1 MGKPDRRRT
10 RDTYRQVIALTGP
23 LLPCVSFLG
32 RLPTATIQ
40 FGSVLLVA
48 RTSGSLSAAGLAG
61 GALALGQVVCGP
73 VVGRLADRHGQRR
86 VVLAFS
92 LANALAVASLVAG
105 ALAGLPTAV
114 LALVGAAAGG
124 TVPLVGPLARARL
137 VGLARRAGAPE
148 ATVGAALSFEST
160 LDEMSFV
167 LGPALVGLTSV
178 LAHPAYAMGGAA
190 ALVAICGTAFALHPT
205 ASAAAPATPEDPDPA
220 RARDTDPAESPAR
233 THARAV
239 KSDEDRSSARPRVAA
254 AHEDRGRTR
263 VRDGDRAEDRVSAAC
278 ARAAEPDV
286 GGACARARATEPA
299 GDRACARARAAVV
312 AENRGRARVRVR
324 DGDSAEG
331 RGCVPARAASA
342 AVRARMPG
350 CVHALRAAL
359 ALQGAMFGACQSGIT
374 ALTARLGQEDQAGL
388 VYASMGVM
396 SAGAG
401 LAMAAVP
408 ARFGL
413 RLRWR
418 LATAAALA
426 LSLPLLRTD
435 SLPGLYAVVTVLG
448 VAYAPHLITVF
459 GLTER
464 AVPPARLAE
473 AMAVATSALV
483 GGQALSVAVT
493 GRLTDAYGPV
503 AAFAVAS
510 TSAALTLVIALTA
523 RPTTHAG
530 RAGHAAHARVDDVPA
545 CTSS

>member
-1 MGKPDRRRT
+1 MGTTPCTPGTPGTGKPDRRRT

-86 VVLAFS
+86 VVCAFS

-114 LALVGAAAGG
+114 LALLGAAAGG

-137 VGLARRAGAPE
+137 VALARRAGAPE
-148 ATVGAALSFEST
+148 DTVGAALSFEST

-167 LGPALVGLTSV
+167 LGPALVGLASV

-190 ALVAICGTAFALHPT
+190 ALVATCGTAFALHPT
-205 ASAAAPATPEDPDPA
+205 ASAATPEDPDPA
-220 RARDTDPAESPAR
+220 PGHDTDPAKPPAR
-233 THARAV
+233 A
-239 KSDEDRSSARPRVAA
+239 P
-254 AHEDRGRTR
+254 
-263 VRDGDRAEDRVSAAC
+263 
-278 ARAAEPDV
+278 
-286 GGACARARATEPA
+286 
-299 GDRACARARAAVV
+299 ARAAVP
-312 AENRGRARVRVR
+312 A
-324 DGDSAEG
+324 
-331 RGCVPARAASA
+331 VP
-342 AVRARMPG
+342 ARMPG

-388 VYASMGVM
+388 VYAAMGVM

-401 LAMAAVP
+401 LAMAVVP

-413 RLRWR
+413 PLRRR
-418 LATAAALA
+418 LATAAAFV
-426 LSLPLLRTD
+426 LSLPLLRTH

-448 VAYAPHLITVF
+448 IAYAPHLITVF

-473 AMAVATSALV
+473 AMAAATSALV
-483 GGQALSVAVT
+483 GGQALAVAVT

-510 TSAALTLVIALTA
+510 TAAALTLVIALTA
-523 RPTTHAG
+523 RPTTHAAG
-530 RAGHAAHARVDDVPA
+530 AGHAARTRVDDVPA
-545 CTSS
+545 RTRS